1 MTNSIDQQHAQEFTA
16 SAIADDIAA
25 LNFRS
30 VDLSWSTKHL
40 GGEIENEDIL
50 TILDRLNWT
59 VTRLHNGRINDSTLK
74 KVRKLGGGWHI
85 TPFSGLADRQQI
97 NYFRFKPDN
106 PTAQW
111 SNGKVSTDK
120 YIGAVGELPRAYCP
134 NVPESLWAAIACRY
148 GVEKS
153 GSNFWEWILD
163 HPEIPAKIT
172 EGEKK
177 AACGLSAG
185 YVVISLPG
193 IDSGYKSS
201 SQNDDGSESRLALI
215 PDLQALA
222 EGGRTIYLTSVRDKK
237 GRRH

>member
-148 GVEKS
+148 AD
-153 GSNFWEWILD
+153 F
-163 HPEIPAKIT
+163 
-172 EGEKK
+172 
-177 AACGLSAG
+177 
-185 YVVISLPG
+185 
-193 IDSGYKSS
+193 
-201 SQNDDGSESRLALI
+201 SR
-215 PDLQALA
+215 
-222 EGGRTIYLTSVRDKK
+222 
-237 GRRH
+237 